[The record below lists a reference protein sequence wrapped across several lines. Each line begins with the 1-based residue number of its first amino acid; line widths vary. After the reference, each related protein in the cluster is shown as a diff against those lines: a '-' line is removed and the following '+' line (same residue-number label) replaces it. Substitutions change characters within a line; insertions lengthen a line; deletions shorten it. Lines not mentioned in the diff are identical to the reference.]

1 MGTCRVRH
9 SGARPAR
16 MAIGLKFKV
25 TVTAPALV
33 AAIDNLGKKMG
44 KLTDDL
50 VAAQAQ
56 SHADADAVVAALTKL
71 GATIIRLEEA
81 LANQPDDAALAQ
93 VLVDMKA
100 EHEALVAA
108 LASVPPD
115 PPVDPPAD
123 PAGAT
128 GEASV

>member
-1 MGTCRVRH
+1 
-9 SGARPAR
+9 

-50 VAAQAQ
+50 IAAQAQ

-115 PPVDPPAD
+115 PPADPAAD